1 MRDLA
6 RAREALSAA
15 EQASAETERSV
26 WLAKAADYAIVD
38 HAVLVGG
45 AAVNLHTQSYRP
57 TDVDLCA
64 YLDAGDREAL
74 IEIGFTQSHGDH
86 FKYEMPDG
94 EIWLLEF
101 PDTRVDG
108 TTMQVRLSPTDELT
122 VITVESLVVD
132 RIDQATDGSGTTF
145 DEAVRLCLA
154 VLGTADWPE
163 VERQLGGRHIL
174 QPYTKIIPTYE
185 RVMEAVRRLAG
196 S

>member
-1 MRDLA
+1 MMDLV
-6 RAREALSAA
+6 RAREALSEA
-15 EQASAETERSV
+15 EHAGTETERSV
-26 WLAKAADYAIVD
+26 WLAKAADYAIDD

-45 AAVNLHTQSYRP
+45 SAVNLHTQMYRP

-64 YLDAGDREAL
+64 YLDVRDREAL
-74 IEIGFTQSHGDH
+74 IEVGFTHSQGDH

-108 TTMQVRLSPTDELT
+108 TTMQLRLSPTDELT

-132 RIDQATDGSGTTF
+132 RIDQATDASDTTF

-154 VLGTADWPE
+154 VLDTADWPE
-163 VERQLGGRHIL
+163 VERQLEGRHAL
-174 QPYTKIIPTYE
+174 TPYIKIIPTYE
-185 RVMEAVRRLAG
+185 RVMEAVHRLAG